1 MVGFPRAEDDDG
13 IELLNAGEIIAERGD
28 RIGIVGPNGSGKT
41 SLLRTIVGEI
51 KPLGGTVNF
60 GTNVKVAYYAQAHER
75 LNQSWTAL
83 ETILRNQP
91 IGEEQARNLLGRF
104 LFSNDD
110 VYKQV
115 RSLSGGERSRL
126 ALARLSLH
134 RANFLILDEP
144 TNHLDI
150 LARESLE
157 TLLGTYEGTLLFVS
171 HDRYFIDKIATKIWL
186 IEDNSVNIQLG
197 NYSDAMKRRQAAAEP
212 TQSATKAAEPSSGPS
227 KQPVRRPDYQADRQ
241 VRKLERELTAAEREV
256 SRLEE
261 ALNQYS
267 AEIAAA
273 TDRQDAARI
282 ADLGEQYEKAQQEL
296 EHAYA
301 RWSSIGAERDALL
314 VEIGAE

>member
-1 MVGFPRAEDDDG
+1 
-13 IELLNAGEIIAERGD
+13 
-28 RIGIVGPNGSGKT
+28 
-41 SLLRTIVGEI
+41 
-51 KPLGGTVNF
+51 
-60 GTNVKVAYYAQAHER
+60 
-75 LNQSWTAL
+75 
-83 ETILRNQP
+83 
-91 IGEEQARNLLGRF
+91 
-104 LFSNDD
+104 
-110 VYKQV
+110 
-115 RSLSGGERSRL
+115 
-126 ALARLSLH
+126 
-134 RANFLILDEP
+134 
-144 TNHLDI
+144 
-150 LARESLE
+150 
-157 TLLGTYEGTLLFVS
+157 
-171 HDRYFIDKIATKIWL
+171 
-186 IEDNSVNIQLG
+186 
-197 NYSDAMKRRQAAAEP
+197 RQAAAEP
-212 TQSATKAAEPSSGPS
+212 AKSATKAAEPSSGPS